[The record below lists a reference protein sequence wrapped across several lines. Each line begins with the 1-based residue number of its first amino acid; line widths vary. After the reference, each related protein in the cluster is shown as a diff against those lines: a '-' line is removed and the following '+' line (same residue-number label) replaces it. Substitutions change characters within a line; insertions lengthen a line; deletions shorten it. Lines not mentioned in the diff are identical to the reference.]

1 MIHDLLLI
9 SCDHCL
15 LAESFTQYFDG
26 ISKFWVLL
34 FNDSLCCTNFMG
46 HMAKYYFFCDWMN
59 KTSYIRKKQTPL
71 VNEVLL
77 AQHLEDYS
85 FILKIH
91 ATFPHKGCHILGS
104 GPNSI
109 KHNLGIKATE
119 YRSSSSKTS
128 TDQILKKYIFSHFY

>member
-1 MIHDLLLI
+1 MIYYWFPVTTVYWLRVLPNILMEYQNSGFFSLMTLYVAQI
-9 SCDHCL
+9 S
-15 LAESFTQYFDG
+15 
-26 ISKFWVLL
+26 WVIWQ
-34 FNDSLCCTNFMG
+34 NI
-46 HMAKYYFFCDWMN
+46 FFCDWMN

-77 AQHLEDYS
+77 AQHLGDYS